1 MRLMRLPQPSQS
13 LSLSCSVAAV
23 ATALVFFSCVTAVA
37 AHGQRSQGSQ
47 GKVQLSA
54 NPSTLNFGN
63 VQVGSTA
70 TLTDTLTNVG
80 KDNLTIY
87 NDSITGSGFTMNGL
101 ALPVILT
108 PGQSYTLTLSFSP
121 TSNGSASG
129 TASFGSLNWKK
140 QLNVGLSGSGTSAG
154 QLTVS
159 PGTESFG
166 NVNVGTSASLSGTIT
181 ASGQSVTIS
190 SANSSNGQFVLNGLA
205 LPVTLS
211 AGSSAN
217 FTVIFTPQS
226 TGSITGTISFAN
238 NSPSTPV
245 LEALTGSGVM
255 VQHTVNLGWNASTS
269 VVTGY
274 NVYRGT
280 VSGGPYSKINPSL
293 DSSTAYADS
302 SVSGGTTYYY
312 VTTAV
317 DSQGTES
324 AYSNQVQAVIP

>member
-1 MRLMRLPQPSQS
+1 MRLPQPSHS
-13 LSLSCSVAAV
+13 LSISHSIAV
-23 ATALVFFSCVTAVA
+23 LATALVFFTSVTAVA

-87 NDSITGSGFTMNGL
+87 NDQITGSGFTMDGL
-101 ALPVILT
+101 ALPVTLT
-108 PGQSYTLTLSFSP
+108 PGQSYTLTLNFSP
-121 TSNGSASG
+121 SSSGSASG

-140 QLNVGLSGSGTSAG
+140 QLNVSLSGSGAAAG

-159 PGTESFG
+159 PGTEDFG
-166 NVNVGTSASLSGTIT
+166 NVNVGTSASLNGTIT

-190 SANSSNGQFVLNGLA
+190 SANSSNGQFALNGLTFP
-205 LPVTLS
+205 LTLS

-217 FTVIFTPQS
+217 FTVMFTPQS
-226 TGSITGTISFAN
+226 AGSITGTISFSNTAPG
-238 NSPSTPV
+238 SPV
-245 LEALTGSGVM
+245 VEALGGNGVV
-255 VQHTVNLGWNASTS
+255 VQHSVNLAWNASTS
-269 VVTGY
+269 AVAGY
-274 NVYRGT
+274 NVYRGN

-302 SVSGGTTYYY
+302 SVSSGTTYYY